1 MRSGDRLT
9 LQIERPAVGGRM
21 IARHEGAIVF
31 VAGAIPGEMADVEV
45 EKVQKGIA
53 WAATRNV
60 VVRSPDRIDD
70 ADDGSCGGC
79 VLNHIRY
86 ERQLQI
92 KTAIIEDAFRRQGRL
107 TLDVPLD
114 VVPSPR
120 DGYRMRAR
128 LHVRGGR
135 IGFFREGTHLLCD
148 PAPTRQLHPDAL
160 QAMQALE
167 QALATLGRETVTE
180 VELAENIDGSQRACH
195 LELARD
201 ADPSRLA
208 AVTAI
213 HGLTGVSCSHENRSR
228 THELWGSPRVTDVIA
243 GASLSRHARA
253 FFQGNRFLV
262 TPLVQYVI
270 AQIIAGPIVDLYA
283 GVGLFSVTAALAHGH
298 PVIAVEG
305 DEVSASDLKA
315 NVEQCNGRVDVRA
328 ESVEGY
334 LGRAHTAPATI
345 VLDPPRTGL
354 SRDALAGTLALRAAR
369 LVYVSCDIA
378 TLARDARMILD
389 AGYRISSARA
399 FDLFPGTA
407 HIETV
412 ISFSR

>member
-1 MRSGDRLT
+1 
-9 LQIERPAVGGRM
+9 M

-31 VAGAIPGEMADVEV
+31 VAGAIPGELVEV
-45 EKVQKGIA
+45 ELERVRKGIG
-53 WAATRNV
+53 WATTRRV
-60 VVRSPDRIDD
+60 MEPSPDRIAD
-70 ADDGSCGGC
+70 AEDGLCGGC

-92 KTAIIEDAFRRQGRL
+92 KAAIVEDAFRRQGRL
-107 TLDVPLD
+107 ALDVALD

-128 LHVRGGR
+128 LHARGGR
-135 IGFFREGTHLLCD
+135 IGFFREGSHSLCD
-148 PAPTRQLHPDAL
+148 PGPTRQLHADAL
-160 QAMQALE
+160 TAMQALE
-167 QALATLGRETVTE
+167 HVLAALGRETVTE
-180 VELAENIDGSQRACH
+180 IELAESIDGSLRACH

-208 AVTAI
+208 TLTAI
-213 HGLTGVSCSHENRSR
+213 RGLTGVSCSHEGRSR
-228 THELWGSPRVTDVIA
+228 TRELWGLPSVTDVIA
-243 GASLSRHARA
+243 GATLTRHARA

-262 TPLVQYVI
+262 VPLVQHVLE
-270 AQIIAGPIVDLYA
+270 QLSHDGPIVDLYA
-283 GVGLFSVTAALAHGH
+283 GVGLFSVTAALASRQ
-298 PVIAVEG
+298 PVTAVEG
-305 DEVSASDLKA
+305 DEVSAADLKKNA
-315 NVEQCNGRVDVRA
+315 EQSAGLVDVRA

-334 LGRAHTAPATI
+334 LARSHATPAAI

-354 SRDALAGTLALRAAR
+354 SKEALAGTLALRAAR
-369 LVYVSCDIA
+369 VVYVSCDIA
-378 TLARDARMILD
+378 TLARDARRILD

-407 HIETV
+407 HVETV

>member
-1 MRSGDRLT
+1 
-9 LQIERPAVGGRM
+9 M

-31 VAGAIPGEMADVEV
+31 VAGAIPGERVEAEV
-45 EKVQKGIA
+45 EKVQKGIG
-53 WAATRNV
+53 WATTRSV
-60 VVRSPDRIDD
+60 VEPSPDRIDD
-70 ADDGSCGGC
+70 TDDGSCGGC

-86 ERQLQI
+86 ERQLRI
-92 KTAIIEDAFRRQGRL
+92 KAAIIDDAFRRQGRL
-107 TLDVPLD
+107 TLEVPLE

-135 IGFFREGTHLLCD
+135 IGFFREGTHTLCD
-148 PAPTRQLHPDAL
+148 PAPTRQLHTDAL
-160 QAMQALE
+160 EAMRALE
-167 QALATLGRETVTE
+167 HALAATGRETVTE
-180 VELAENIDGSQRACH
+180 VELAENVDGSQRACH

-208 AVTAI
+208 TLTAI
-213 HGLTGVSCSHENRSR
+213 GGLTGVSCSHENSPR
-228 THELWGSPRVTDVIA
+228 TRELWGSPEVMDVIA

-262 TPLVQYVI
+262 TPLVDHVLQ
-270 AQIIAGPIVDLYA
+270 QISEGPVVDLYA
-283 GVGLFSVTAALAHGH
+283 GVGLFSITAALRHQR

-305 DEVSASDLKA
+305 DAVSAIDLKKNA
-315 NVEQCNGRVDVRA
+315 EQCAGLVEVRA

-334 LGRAHTAPATI
+334 LARSHATPATI

-378 TLARDARMILD
+378 TLARDARLLID
-389 AGYRISSARA
+389 AGYRIATARA

-407 HIETV
+407 HVETV

>member
-1 MRSGDRLT
+1 
-9 LQIERPAVGGRM
+9 
-21 IARHEGAIVF
+21 
-31 VAGAIPGEMADVEV
+31 
-45 EKVQKGIA
+45 
-53 WAATRNV
+53 
-60 VVRSPDRIDD
+60 VVRSPDRVDD
-70 ADDGSCGGC
+70 AEDGSCGGC

-92 KTAIIEDAFRRQGRL
+92 KAAIIEDAFRRQGRL

-128 LHVRGGR
+128 LHVRDGR
-135 IGFFREGTHLLCD
+135 IGFFREGTHSLCD

-160 QAMQALE
+160 AAMQALE
-167 QALATLGRETVTE
+167 PALAAQGRETVTE
-180 VELAENIDGSQRACH
+180 VELAESIDGSLRACH

-208 AVTAI
+208 T
-213 HGLTGVSCSHENRSR
+213 
-228 THELWGSPRVTDVIA
+228 VTDVIA

-262 TPLVQYVI
+262 APLVQHVL
-270 AQIIAGPIVDLYA
+270 AQISEGPIVDLYA
-283 GVGLFSVTAALAHGH
+283 GVGLFSVTAALVHGH

-305 DEVSASDLKA
+305 DEVSAVDLKTNA
-315 NVEQCNGRVDVRA
+315 EQCSGKVDVRA

-334 LGRAHTAPATI
+334 LRRAHAAPATV

-378 TLARDARMILD
+378 TLARDARLILY

-407 HIETV
+407 HVETV
-412 ISFSR
+412 ISFAR

>member
-1 MRSGDRLT
+1 
-9 LQIERPAVGGRM
+9 M

-31 VAGAIPGEMADVEV
+31 VAGAIPGETVEAEV
-45 EKVQKGIA
+45 EKVQKGIG
-53 WAATRNV
+53 WATTRSV
-60 VVRSPDRIDD
+60 IERSPDRVDD
-70 ADDGSCGGC
+70 AADGSCGGC

-86 ERQLQI
+86 QRQLQI
-92 KTAIIEDAFRRQGRL
+92 KAAIIEDAFRRQGRL
-107 TLDVPLD
+107 ALDVPLE

-135 IGFFREGTHLLCD
+135 IGFFHEGTHTLCD
-148 PAPTRQLHPDAL
+148 PGPTRQLHPDAL
-160 QAMQALE
+160 GAMQALE
-167 QALATLGRETVTE
+167 QALAALGRETVTE

-208 AVTAI
+208 TLSAVR
-213 HGLTGVSCSHENRSR
+213 GLTGVSCSHENRAR
-228 THELWGSPRVTDVIA
+228 TRELWGSPYVTDVIA

-262 TPLVQYVI
+262 EPLVQHVLQ
-270 AQIIAGPIVDLYA
+270 QISDGPVVDLYA
-283 GVGLFSVTAALAHGH
+283 GVGLFSIPAALADRG

-305 DEVSASDLKA
+305 DEVSAADLKNNA
-315 NVEQCNGRVDVRA
+315 EQCAGMIDVRA
-328 ESVEGY
+328 ESVEAY
-334 LGRAHTAPATI
+334 LARAHAAPATI

-354 SRDALAGTLALRAAR
+354 SKDALAGALALRAAR
-369 LVYVSCDIA
+369 LVYVSCDVA
-378 TLARDARMILD
+378 TLARDARRMLD
-389 AGYRISSARA
+389 AGHRISSARA

-407 HIETV
+407 HVETV